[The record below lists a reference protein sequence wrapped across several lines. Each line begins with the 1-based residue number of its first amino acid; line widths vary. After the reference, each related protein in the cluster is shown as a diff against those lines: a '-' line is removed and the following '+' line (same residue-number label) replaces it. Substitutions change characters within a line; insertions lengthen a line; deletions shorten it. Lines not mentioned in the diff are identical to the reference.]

1 MTVVHCTLWYTAKYK
16 SLSGD
21 LRQKVRLDSD
31 HQSQSQPGSMTRL
44 VVTPVKYF
52 LLLILF
58 VKIFFIFK
66 HFLVYKQ
73 NNTKIVILC
82 PLKVLWL
89 SAQVTQTRN
98 IEIKQ
103 GLGDALENKK
113 FTILNEERY

>member
-1 MTVVHCTLWYTAKYK
+1 M
-16 SLSGD
+16 
-21 LRQKVRLDSD
+21 
-31 HQSQSQPGSMTRL
+31 
-44 VVTPVKYF
+44 
-52 LLLILF
+52 
-58 VKIFFIFK
+58 
-66 HFLVYKQ
+66 VYKQ